1 MLFLGFM
8 KDRGM
13 GFRAEWDVMKN
24 MVYMSF
30 VVVALSAFLSVGAPE
45 PAVVQGPGQ
54 WTVDVVFEHPHEIMP
69 RSGGDRKPKRFWY
82 TILTLTN
89 ETNGD
94 VDFYPKCELMTD
106 TFEITPAGKGVP
118 TAVFEHIKRRHQ
130 GSHPFLESLEET
142 SHKILQ
148 GRDNTRDI
156 AIIWPDFAPKAK
168 NIRLY
173 IAGLSNETV
182 VIDHPVARDEA
193 GEPVKVYLRKTLE
206 LSYGVSGDA
215 ALRSEA
221 DLSYNGR
228 RWVMR

>member
-1 MLFLGFM
+1 M

-24 MVYMSF
+24 MVYISF
-30 VVVALSAFLSVGAPE
+30 VTIVLSACLSVGAPE

-54 WTVDVVFEHPHEIMP
+54 WTVDVVFEHPHEIIL
-69 RSGGDRKPKRFWY
+69 RSSADRKPKRFWY

-89 ETNGD
+89 LTVQD

-118 TAVFEHIKRRHQ
+118 ATVFENIKIRHQ
-130 GSHPFLESLEET
+130 GSHPFLESLEGA

-148 GRDNTRDI
+148 GEDNTRDVV
-156 AIIWPDFAPKAK
+156 IIWSDFAPKAK

-182 VIDHPVARDEA
+182 VINHPVAKDEA

>member
-1 MLFLGFM
+1 
-8 KDRGM
+8 
-13 GFRAEWDVMKN
+13 MKN
-24 MVYMSF
+24 MVYMN
-30 VVVALSAFLSVGAPE
+30 VVIVALSVCLSVGAPE

-54 WTVDVVFEHPHEIMP
+54 WTVDVVFEHPHEIIL
-69 RSGGDRKPKRFWY
+69 RCGSDRKPKRFWY

-89 ETNGD
+89 LTGQD
-94 VDFYPKCELMTD
+94 VDFYPNCELMTD

-118 TAVFEHIKRRHQ
+118 ATVFEQIKIRHQ
-130 GSHPFLESLEET
+130 GSHPFLESLEEA
-142 SHKILQ
+142 SPKILQ
-148 GRDNTRDI
+148 GQDNARDI

-182 VIDHPVARDEA
+182 VIDHPVAKDEA

-221 DLSYNGR
+221 DLSYDGK